1 MIRINIQRLMKHIKD
16 LSKIGHDPDGGVTRF
31 PFTVEE
37 REAKQYIAQLMK
49 QIGLEIY
56 EDEIGNLFGKRI
68 GADSTLPSILIGSH
82 LDTVKNGGMFDGALG
97 VLAGIEI
104 LQTMIE
110 QGIQTRHS
118 ITVVAFTD
126 EEGVRFSTGMLG
138 SRALVGELHE
148 EELFQYKDE
157 NGISIADA
165 MLQCGYNPKL
175 VHRARR
181 CSEEFKAFLE
191 LHIEQ
196 GKVLE
201 SEQVPVG
208 IVTGIVGVK
217 WLKVNIRGEEGHAG
231 TTPMAIRKD
240 PVPVAARLIDF
251 VELKSR
257 QNEGVLA
264 TVGRIRVFPGS
275 INVIPR
281 EVELFFDLR
290 HLSWD
295 LICQME
301 DDIKTFLST
310 CCGTK
315 GMTFTVEVTH
325 ELKPTSCSP
334 ILIETLQKAA
344 KRIGTKFLM
353 MPSGAAHDAMILAS
367 LTKVGMVFV
376 RSKDGISHSPLEWSD
391 ADDIEAAANILL
403 HALLD
408 IAEVE
413 KNSKHHIRKDEHD
426 LGEIVS

>member
-1 MIRINIQRLMKHIKD
+1 MIKINVQRLMKHIKD
-16 LSKIGHDPDGGVTRF
+16 LSKFGHDPNGGVTRF
-31 PFTVEE
+31 PFTDEE
-37 REAKQYIAQLMK
+37 REAKQYIVHLMK

-56 EDEIGNLFGKRI
+56 EDEIGNLFGKRV
-68 GADSTLPSILIGSH
+68 GTDSALPSILIGSH

-104 LQTMIE
+104 LQTMME

-118 ITVVAFTD
+118 ISVAAFTD

-138 SRALVGELHE
+138 SRALTGELQE

-165 MLQCGYNPKL
+165 MVQCGYNPKL

-201 SEQVPVG
+201 SEQAPVG

-217 WLKVNIRGEEGHAG
+217 WLKVTIRGEEGHAG
-231 TTPMAIRKD
+231 TTPMAMRKD
-240 PVPVAARLIDF
+240 PVTVAARLIDF
-251 VELKSR
+251 VEQKAQQSDGLR
-257 QNEGVLA
+257 A
-264 TVGRIRVFPGS
+264 TVGSIRVFPGS

-281 EVELFFDLR
+281 EVELFFDIR
-290 HLSWD
+290 HLSWE

-301 DDIKTFLST
+301 DDIQMFLSA
-310 CCGTK
+310 CCNTK
-315 GMTFTVEVTH
+315 GMTFTVEATH
-325 ELKPTSCSP
+325 ELKPVSCSP
-334 ILIETLQKAA
+334 VLIEAIQTAA
-344 KRIGTKFLM
+344 KRTGTKFLM
-353 MPSGAAHDAMILAS
+353 LPSGAAHDAMILAS
-367 LTKVGMVFV
+367 LTKIGMVFV

-391 ADDIEAAANILL
+391 VDDIEAAANILL

-408 IAEVE
+408 IAEAE
-413 KNSKHHIRKDEHD
+413 KI
-426 LGEIVS
+426 